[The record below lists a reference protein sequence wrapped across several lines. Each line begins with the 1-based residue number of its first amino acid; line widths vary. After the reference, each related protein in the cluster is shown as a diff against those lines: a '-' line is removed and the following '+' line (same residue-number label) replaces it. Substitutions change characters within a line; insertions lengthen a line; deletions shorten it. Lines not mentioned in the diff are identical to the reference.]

1 MRRWWPIPVVLG
13 LTLAAYLLTLSP
25 TVGLIDS
32 GELAAG
38 CYLLN
43 IVHPTGY
50 PLYTL
55 LGRLATIVPLATVV
69 NRVAAMS
76 ALLTAVGVGLFT
88 LLLLRLGVPQVVAAA
103 TVLLLGFSLPVWSVA
118 VDVEVHALTLA
129 ILGVLW
135 LATERAER
143 GRELLFFSF
152 LCGLALTNHMSVA
165 SAVLGAVLC
174 VAIANRFDV
183 RRQLPLLGA
192 MFVLGL
198 SLYLFLVLRTWAR
211 PLLAWGNPHNI
222 ERLWW
227 HVTGKQYQVW
237 MFSTPVAEVLRNAAR
252 GAVLLAQAL
261 LYVGVPVAVY
271 GAFRLG
277 RERPGLAAGLGVA
290 ALVSFA
296 YAVNYS
302 IPDIDAYYLPCLFV
316 LLVFAAFGLQA
327 LVRRIGRWQTL
338 ILALPLV
345 ALALNARVA
354 SRRGDYIALDAAEN
368 TLASARANAIILT
381 DFWDFYAP
389 SFYLQHV
396 EGVRPDLCI
405 IDKELLRRSWYFGYL
420 ARQYP
425 WLIERSRSEVEA
437 YLEWLD
443 QFEHGRLRDPA
454 GIQRAFI
461 RMIASFVERNSERA
475 AYTTFAAGAD
485 QDARE
490 LLPQMLRVPVG
501 LLFELRTDSVLPEFD
516 YRQWRIRLPLHQ
528 LDERTRLSLN
538 RYHYFVS
545 QRAAAL
551 VERGLLR
558 EADSL
563 LCWYQNQ
570 PVNRLFG
577 TGRR

>member
-13 LTLAAYLLTLSP
+13 LTLVAYLLTLSP

-55 LGRLATIVPLATVV
+55 LGRLATIVPLGTVV

-76 ALLTAVGVGLFT
+76 GLLAAVGVSLFA
-88 LLLLRLGVPQVVAAA
+88 LLLLRLGLQQVVAAA
-103 TVLLLGFSLPVWSVA
+103 TALLLGFSLPVWSVA

-135 LATERAER
+135 LATERAEH
-143 GRELLFFSF
+143 GGELLLFSF
-152 LCGLALTNHMSVA
+152 LCGLALTNHMSAA
-165 SAVLGAVLC
+165 SAVLGAVFC
-174 VAIANRFDV
+174 VAMANRFDV

-211 PLLAWGNPHNI
+211 PLLAWGNPYNI
-222 ERLWW
+222 ERFWW

-252 GAVLLAQAL
+252 GAALLARGL
-261 LYVGVPVAVY
+261 LYVGVPAAVY
-271 GAFRLG
+271 GALRFG
-277 RERPGLAAGLGVA
+277 RERPGLAAGLGVT

-302 IPDIDAYYLPCLFV
+302 IPDIDAYYLPCLYA
-316 LLVFAAFGLQA
+316 LLLFAAFGLQA
-327 LVRRIGRWQTL
+327 LVRRIGRWQ
-338 ILALPLV
+338 ILVLGLPLV
-345 ALALNARVA
+345 ALALNVRVA
-354 SRRGDYIALDAAEN
+354 SRRGDYVALDAAEN
-368 TLASARANAIILT
+368 TLVSARANAIILT

-461 RMIASFVERNSERA
+461 RMIASFVERNSERT

-528 LDERTRLSLN
+528 LDERTRLNLN

-551 VERGLLR
+551 VERGLLT

-563 LCWYQNQ
+563 LWWYQNQ